1 MKFICPNCSKET
13 EIEVVMIDCT
23 VTETIKYNN
32 NGELEY
38 GTPEIHE
45 SLNAYYQ
52 CKNAAGNFRL
62 NRIRLMMTLCWN
74 GCVNNLKI
82 PTGILLRVE
91 WNAELFIY
99 VWPE

>member
-38 GTPEIHE
+38 GIPEIHE
-45 SLNAYYQ
+45 SLNAHYQ
-52 CKNAAGNFRL
+52 CKKCGWKLPVEPNPVDDDALLEWLREQPQNSNRNF
-62 NRIRLMMTLCWN
+62 
-74 GCVNNLKI
+74 
-82 PTGILLRVE
+82 
-91 WNAELFIY
+91 AES
-99 VWPE
+99 